1 VLTAGSIYRNKDHN
15 QRETKEA
22 RVSLDSNDQSKEE
35 AGSDLGAGNE
45 DSQAKELEV
54 KSLAVDK
61 VDDQPGNELEKTT
74 VSTACQIHSN
84 CLFVFDEN
92 RPTKRRRVLHSI
104 CLRLCMLNGHR

>member
-1 VLTAGSIYRNKDHN
+1 MLTAGSIYRNKDHN

-61 VDDQPGNELEKTT
+61 VDDQPGKQGIGKNYC
-74 VSTACQIHSN
+74 VYR
-84 CLFVFDEN
+84 
-92 RPTKRRRVLHSI
+92 RPDSF
-104 CLRLCMLNGHR
+104 RLSFCI

>member
-54 KSLAVDK
+54 KSLVVDK
-61 VDDQPGNELEKTT
+61 VDDQPGNNYC
-74 VSTACQIHSN
+74 VYH
-84 CLFVFDEN
+84 
-92 RPTKRRRVLHSI
+92 RPDSF
-104 CLRLCMLNGHR
+104 RLSFCIR

>member
-35 AGSDLGAGNE
+35 AGSE